1 MKDIQNK
8 TSNSGNALRYI
19 RSKILYKSMEDIA
32 NALEVSTQAVYQWE
46 NNKKKVPEKR
56 LKQLSDLTGIPKQY
70 FTLKEITQTDKAEMQ
85 KYWMK
90 KQFESMED
98 GMAASMSDYIDLLDV
113 EISGEDLLHKISSIF
128 YRSETG
134 SEEDDSIEDKTNRLE
149 IKISVF
155 NRVADIVAQ
164 NKEPQYLYSVLKA
177 LEKFY
182 DINADKHYI
191 LGKMPPYPTD
201 SVSED
206 SPLVQELCAVL
217 EKYRNMNEE
226 KG

>member
-1 MKDIQNK
+1 M
-8 TSNSGNALRYI
+8 
-19 RSKILYKSMEDIA
+19 
-32 NALEVSTQAVYQWE
+32 
-46 NNKKKVPEKR
+46 
-56 LKQLSDLTGIPKQY
+56 
-70 FTLKEITQTDKAEMQ
+70 
-85 KYWMK
+85 
-90 KQFESMED
+90 
-98 GMAASMSDYIDLLDV
+98 
-113 EISGEDLLHKISSIF
+113 
-128 YRSETG
+128 
-134 SEEDDSIEDKTNRLE
+134 
-149 IKISVF
+149 
-155 NRVADIVAQ
+155 ADIVAQ